1 MNSSCERH
9 GLLCSC
15 VDWEKAELPAMVNH
29 LLRHFRFLRYEL
41 HYGTLASEEG
51 RELCMIGQCMRCGNQ
66 LCYGTALPAEVSTDT
81 FLAAVYRWAYQARN
95 VAIQFD
101 DSAFRD
107 MFREPFPRGR
117 PRFCAVLA
125 ATARKSVGRSDVP
138 P

>member
-41 HYGTLASEEG
+41 HYGTLDSEEG
-51 RELCMIGQCMRCGNQ
+51 RELCMIGQCMRCGHQ
-66 LCYGTALPAEVSTDT
+66 LCYGTALPGYV
-81 FLAAVYRWAYQARN
+81 
-95 VAIQFD
+95 
-101 DSAFRD
+101 
-107 MFREPFPRGR
+107 RESFPRGR

>member
-51 RELCMIGQCMRCGNQ
+51 R
-66 LCYGTALPAEVSTDT
+66 
-81 FLAAVYRWAYQARN
+81 
-95 VAIQFD
+95 
-101 DSAFRD
+101 
-107 MFREPFPRGR
+107 
-117 PRFCAVLA
+117 
-125 ATARKSVGRSDVP
+125 
-138 P
+138 